1 MTWWKRGTD
10 TDPTAVPAR
19 RASAEPAASSP
30 GSPGSLGSPEPPAFD
45 LVRRGYDR
53 AEVDARVAE
62 VRHALAGSRST
73 VDTAQLRAAGAANG
87 LTIVRRGYD
96 RAQVDNWFADAA
108 DRLDTR

>member
-1 MTWWKRGTD
+1 MAWWKRGTD

-30 GSPGSLGSPEPPAFD
+30 ESPEPPETPGFD

-53 AEVDARVAE
+53 DQVDARIAE
-62 VRHALAGSRST
+62 VRRALAGGRFT
-73 VDTAQLRAAGAANG
+73 VDTAQLRADGAANG
-87 LTIVRRGYD
+87 LAIVRRGYD
-96 RAQVDNWFADAA
+96 RTQVDTWFADAA